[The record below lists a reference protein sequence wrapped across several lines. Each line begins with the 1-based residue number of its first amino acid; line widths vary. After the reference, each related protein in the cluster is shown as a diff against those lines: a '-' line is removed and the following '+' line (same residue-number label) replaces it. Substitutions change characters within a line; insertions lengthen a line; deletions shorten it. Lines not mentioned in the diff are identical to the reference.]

1 MQVKNVS
8 GKASTLRCKCTVG
21 PSGRCKLHVQAN
33 LKKKKKKNVLKV
45 LFICDSK
52 ILK

>member
-8 GKASTLRCKCTVG
+8 GKASTLRGKCTVG

-33 LKKKKKKNVLKV
+33 FKKNVLKV

>member
-8 GKASTLRCKCTVG
+8 GKASTLRGKCTVG

-33 LKKKKKKNVLKV
+33 LKKKNVFKV